1 MTTNHDIIRPLA
13 GAVAAF
19 CLISVYFQPLPA
31 HAESAVSVLCY
42 HAFLNKKKMDLWTF
56 TVEELSE
63 HIQQLK
69 SAGFTFV
76 SVWDIVNNRV
86 KGTRNILITVDDGNR
101 SVLEAYEKVF
111 APNGIRPLLAI
122 YPNVIGKRNYALTWE
137 QLKHLADAGCD
148 IAAHGYCHERLT
160 EKTFRERPT
169 VFKSEIFLSKKVL
182 EEKLGRK
189 IYFFV
194 YPFGQR
200 SEPALAMV
208 REAGYRYAF
217 TVDRGRINLPV
228 GGSAAALE
236 LPRYLVDRKGW
247 NYCFASCVKNAHAGV
262 QSPHFS
268 ERSHS
273 AQAKHVK
280 MDNHPA
286 SDASSR
292 TAVEKR
298 NTAAR
303 EIEQRAVMPSMP
315 MDKHT
320 AVATAKKK
328 TGHRKKKITLQTA
341 HHSNGEKGAARLNGK
356 GWGKTGLRSPQKKNV
371 PISGAIEKIQL

>member
-19 CLISVYFQPLPA
+19 CLISVCFQPLPA

-236 LPRYLVDRKGW
+236 MPRYLVDRKGW

-262 QSPHFS
+262 QSPHSS

-273 AQAKHVK
+273 AQVK
-280 MDNHPA
+280 QVKKDNNLTAFA
-286 SDASSR
+286 SKRAAIETIR
-292 TAVEKR
+292 TEE
-298 NTAAR
+298 R
-303 EIEQRAVMPSMP
+303 EIRQRNSRDNIPIDNRPALAV
-315 MDKHT
+315 
-320 AVATAKKK
+320 AKKK
-328 TGHRKKKITLQTA
+328 TG
-341 HHSNGEKGAARLNGK
+341 N
-356 GWGKTGLRSPQKKNV
+356 
-371 PISGAIEKIQL
+371 